1 MIPTL
6 LIDDELHNINMLK
19 ALIEDNCP
27 NINVVDVAD
36 NADSAFEK
44 IKLHNPQLIFLDIKM
59 PNKTGF
65 DLLRM
70 FTKINFEVIFVSA
83 FNEYAIN
90 AFEFSAIDYILKPLD
105 YIKLIKAVEK
115 AEKRIS
121 EKNQNQN
128 VLHFVK
134 TIDEKND
141 LLHKITL
148 HHKDNVVLVDLIDI
162 THIEGNGD
170 ICNIKTKENKTYT
183 SSKRLNAFEELLQNS
198 GIFLRINKSVIINI
212 HYIKSYSKSE
222 PWIIELTN
230 QNQFEI
236 ARRKKFEITA
246 MLKTILK

>member
-1 MIPTL
+1 MIPAL

-19 ALIEDNCP
+19 ALLEDNCP

-44 IKLHNPQLIFLDIKM
+44 IKVHNPQLIFLDIKM
-59 PNKTGF
+59 PQKTGF

-90 AFEFSAIDYILKPLD
+90 AFEFTAIDYILKPLD

-115 AEKRIS
+115 AEKRIA
-121 EKNQNQN
+121 EKIHSQN

-148 HHKDNVVLVDLIDI
+148 HHKDNVVLVDINDI
-162 THIEGNGD
+162 VYIEGNGD

-183 SSKRLNAFEELLQNS
+183 SSKRLNVFEELLQNS
-198 GIFLRINKSVIINI
+198 GIFLRINKSMLLNI
-212 HYIKSYSKSE
+212 LYIKSYSKSE
-222 PWIIELTN
+222 PWIIELTT
-230 QNQFEI
+230 QQQFEI
-236 ARRKKFEITA
+236 ARRKKMEITA
-246 MLKTILK
+246 LLKTKLT